1 MVTST
6 KQKQLARK
14 LRSLAKK
21 SQICRGILGEGWLLS
36 LWTKFWS
43 DWPFIYV
50 WQFSS
55 LWMKSL
61 SMTIQVKANEQYLYV
76 ELVLTIKYVDGILK
90 CDHSNESH
98 WVVIPCDAVYCAVQG
113 GCNIESVDET
123 LKSVMCGCPSP
134 KVLTVL
140 SRKEHDMQRKE
151 RRLYLDRRNFAD
163 WSYSTSV

>member
-90 CDHSNESH
+90 CDHSNESY
-98 WVVIPCDAVYCAVQG
+98 WAVLSCGAVYYAVRG
-113 GCNIESVDET
+113 GCKFSV
-123 LKSVMCGCPSP
+123 CGWNP
-134 KVLTVL
+134 KVWPFEWLSFWAVL
-140 SRKEHDMQRKE
+140 FCGAVHYASIV
-151 RRLYLDRRNFAD
+151 LYMVRWCSFLILWNKF
-163 WSYSTSV
+163 